1 MKSWLG
7 QAEGCA
13 EGCAEGYSEGYAK
26 GCAPGHAAGLAQGC
40 AEEYTERCAEGHTEG
55 CAEALPKPNAAFHP
69 CRQHQC
75 EADPAHTQTWDC
87 LDLASFSGLKEDT
100 RAEIPDLGISQV
112 HAS

>member
-7 QAEGCA
+7 QV

-26 GCAPGHAAGLAQGC
+26 GCAEGCAPGYAAGLAQGC
-40 AEEYTERCAEGHTEG
+40 AEEYTEG
-55 CAEALPKPNAAFHP
+55 CAEALPKPNTAFHP